1 MLKPLGLSLSLLL
14 GLLLTLASVGRLFGS
29 EPRSA
34 WICEDTRYTQLAPKG
49 RSVVGGPVTPP
60 PGCAP

>member
-1 MLKPLGLSLSLLL
+1 MRPLGLSLSLLL
-14 GLLLTLASVGRLFGS
+14 SLLLTLATMGRLFGS

-34 WICEDTRYTQLAPKG
+34 WICDDTRYTQLVPKG
-49 RSVVGGPVTPP
+49 RSVVGAPVTPP

>member
-1 MLKPLGLSLSLLL
+1 LRPLVLATSLLL
-14 GLLLTLASVGRLFGS
+14 GLLLTLATAGRLFGS

-34 WICEDTRYTQLAPKG
+34 WICDDTRYTQLVPKG
-49 RSVVGGPVTPP
+49 RTVVGAPVTPP